1 MFKYRGDYGKA
12 KEYFGKAFA
21 IRRQIGDKAGEAA
34 DYARLGP
41 LYQLLVNVPWLKFIL
56 KRHRLSIS
64 RDIKD
69 LDAEFRTLCNLTF
82 VKTFQYKIQ
91 EALDCLFWSMNKS
104 EIFTKFVKEERRF

>member
-34 DYARLGP
+34 DYARLGA
-41 LYQLLVNVPWLKFIL
+41 LYQSVGEYAMAQVYFEKA
-56 KRHRLSIS
+56 LSIS

-69 LDAEFRTLCNLTF
+69 
-82 VKTFQYKIQ
+82 
-91 EALDCLFWSMNKS
+91 
-104 EIFTKFVKEERRF
+104 